1 MHAARFA
8 ARFTPAAAAA
18 AVAVAVATLALA
30 ACGPRP
36 APRDPS
42 SRALFR
48 DLERHVTVA
57 ATTGWSIDRL
67 EIEGMIESTLD
78 SVCRVDPLARRSLA
92 AWLDSEISRLG
103 GPVEQAW
110 RARGKDLARVE
121 DLLVLT
127 RVKLLLT
134 RAEELAGDCPFW
146 LEPQEPFRGRQISE
160 ARFVLSLGGGGKGTV
175 VTQGDRVDLNAGG
188 AGRALI
194 GRAFTSGHALFVGV
208 ELGASASF
216 PKDETGERGAL
227 VLGAD
232 LVTPIVYRRTLTN
245 AYFEIEGGWLGRS
258 TEDDFSAVDHGVH
271 LGFAIGARALRTRF
285 VFPGAAFGLSWE
297 RTFQAGEDVTLL
309 KVGARV
315 AFDLDM

>member
-1 MHAARFA
+1 MFA
-8 ARFTPAAAAA
+8 ARIA
-18 AVAVAVATLALA
+18 AVPAVAALALA

-36 APRDPS
+36 GPRDPS
-42 SRALFR
+42 TRALFR

-57 ATTGWSIDRL
+57 ATTGWGTDRH

-92 AWLDSEISRLG
+92 AWLDAEIARQG
-103 GPVEQAW
+103 GPVEKAW
-110 RARGKDLARVE
+110 RERGKDLSRVE

-127 RVKLLLT
+127 RVKMLLT

-146 LEPQEPFRGRQISE
+146 IEPQEPFRGRQISE
-160 ARFVLSLGGGGKGTV
+160 DRFVLSLGGGGKGTV
-175 VTQGDRVDLNAGG
+175 VTQGERVDLNAGG
-188 AGRALI
+188 AGRALL
-194 GRAFTSGHALFVGV
+194 GRTFGDGHALFFGL

-216 PKDETGERGAL
+216 PKDEAGERGAL
-227 VLGAD
+227 VIGAD
-232 LVTPIVYRRTLTN
+232 LVAPLVYRRTLTN
-245 AYFEIEGGWLGRS
+245 AYFELEGGWIGRS
-258 TEDDFSAVDHGVH
+258 TEEDFSAIDHGVH
-271 LGFAIGARALRTRF
+271 LGFALGARALRTRF

-315 AFDLDM
+315 AFDLDL

>member
-1 MHAARFA
+1 MHAAVL
-8 ARFTPAAAAA
+8 
-18 AVAVAVATLALA
+18 AVAASALAALA

-36 APRDPS
+36 GPRDPTT
-42 SRALFR
+42 RALFR

-57 ATTGWSIDRL
+57 ATTGWGIDRL

-92 AWLDSEISRLG
+92 GWIEAEISRLG

-110 RARGKDLARVE
+110 RQRGKDLSQVE

-146 LEPQEPFRGRQISE
+146 LEPEEPFRGRQISE
-160 ARFVLSLGGGGKGTV
+160 DRFVLSLGGGGKGTV
-175 VTQGDRVDLNAGG
+175 VTQGERVDLNAGG
-188 AGRALI
+188 AGRVLL
-194 GRAFTSGHALFVGV
+194 GRAFSNGHALFAGL

-227 VLGAD
+227 VIGAD
-232 LVTPIVYRRTLTN
+232 LVAPLVYRRTLTN
-245 AYFEIEGGWLGRS
+245 AYFELEGGWLGRS
-258 TEDDFSAVDHGVH
+258 TEDDFSAFDHGVH

-297 RTFQAGEDVTLL
+297 RTFQAGDDVTLL

>member
-1 MHAARFA
+1 ML
-8 ARFTPAAAAA
+8 A
-18 AVAVAVATLALA
+18 AVLAVAALALA

-36 APRDPS
+36 GPRDPTT
-42 SRALFR
+42 RTLFR

-57 ATTGWSIDRL
+57 ATTGWGTDRL
-67 EIEGMIESTLD
+67 EIEGMLESTLD

-92 AWLDSEISRLG
+92 AWLDAEISRQG
-103 GPVEQAW
+103 GPVEKAW
-110 RARGKDLARVE
+110 RERGKDLSRVE

-127 RVKLLLT
+127 RVRLLLA

-146 LEPQEPFRGRQISE
+146 LEPEEPFRGRQISE
-160 ARFVLSLGGGGKGTV
+160 DRFVLSLGGGGKGTV

-194 GRAFTSGHALFVGV
+194 GRAFSDGHALFAGL

-216 PKDETGERGAL
+216 PRDENGERGAL
-227 VLGAD
+227 VIGAD
-232 LVTPIVYRRTLTN
+232 LVAPVVYRRTLTN
-245 AYFEIEGGWLGRS
+245 AYFELEGGWLGRS
-258 TEDDFSAVDHGVH
+258 TEDDFRAVEHGVH
-271 LGFAIGARALRTRF
+271 LGFALGARALRTRF

-315 AFDLDM
+315 AFDLDL

>member
-1 MHAARFA
+1 MFAARFA
-8 ARFTPAAAAA
+8 ASIAGAA
-18 AVAVAVATLALA
+18 LALA

-36 APRDPS
+36 GPRDPS
-42 SRALFR
+42 TLALFR

-57 ATTGWSIDRL
+57 ATTGWGTDRL
-67 EIEGMIESTLD
+67 EIEDMIESTLD

-92 AWLDSEISRLG
+92 AWLEAEISRQG
-103 GPVEQAW
+103 GPVERAW
-110 RARGKDLARVE
+110 RERGKDLSRVE

-146 LEPQEPFRGRQISE
+146 IEPEEPFRGRQISE
-160 ARFVLSLGGGGKGTV
+160 DRFVLSIGGGGKGTIV
-175 VTQGDRVDLNAGG
+175 AQGERVDLNAGG
-188 AGRALI
+188 AGRALL
-194 GRAFTSGHALFVGV
+194 GRTFGDGHALFVGF

-216 PKDETGERGAL
+216 PKDDETGERGAL
-227 VLGAD
+227 VIGAD
-232 LVTPIVYRRTLTN
+232 LVAPVVYRRTLTN
-245 AYFEIEGGWLGRS
+245 AYFEVEGGWLGRS
-258 TEDDFSAVDHGVH
+258 TEEDFSALDHGVH
-271 LGFAIGARALRTRF
+271 VGIAVGARALRTRF

-315 AFDLDM
+315 AFDLDL